1 MHTPSTLKSNM
12 TNYSKFIFF
21 SIAFCTFFSSC
32 TVSVPCDNGNIKLG
46 FVSFSDNATRIVIL
60 RQYKKSTN
68 FKSLVDTVL
77 IDKTS
82 DSYKMSND
90 SLQIEYSFNSRHG
103 YTSSKHGLT
112 SEYDYEV
119 YLPTIDKTFQISDI
133 TEEYKMQKKGFT
145 SSNSDCDTFI
155 NAYSVDGKKF
165 IGEFRNL
172 TIFFNNVSEPQC
184 VDSIMSKIFFSAN
197 LSKGD
202 SSLIN
207 YFKEYSKFSSI
218 DDSKVAK
225 FTTQYE
231 LDTTQIDYKY
241 KFTSLPIC
249 NYNFPRGELTVV
261 TTKNNKKY
269 PVVRLKLEIGFISRA
284 SRDSMCRE
292 LATLFKKCSLDDFE
306 PLKNAPS
313 EFHVGVYS
321 KKYNSSI
328 IIAEAP
334 EQFYNVALILFY
346 FE

>member
-1 MHTPSTLKSNM
+1 M
-12 TNYSKFIFF
+12 FF
-21 SIAFCTFFSSC
+21 YNIAE
-32 TVSVPCDNGNIKLG
+32 
-46 FVSFSDNATRIVIL
+46 A
-60 RQYKKSTN
+60 
-68 FKSLVDTVL
+68 
-77 IDKTS
+77 
-82 DSYKMSND
+82 
-90 SLQIEYSFNSRHG
+90 
-103 YTSSKHGLT
+103 
-112 SEYDYEV
+112 
-119 YLPTIDKTFQISDI
+119 
-133 TEEYKMQKKGFT
+133 
-145 SSNSDCDTFI
+145 
-155 NAYSVDGKKF
+155 
-165 IGEFRNL
+165 
-172 TIFFNNVSEPQC
+172 QC

-306 PLKNAPS
+306 PLQNAPS

-321 KKYNSSI
+321 KKYNRAI

-346 FE
+346 FD